1 MPKIVDHDRYRKELL
16 MKSFD
21 VFARSGYGS
30 ISMRQIAQDLGVS
43 TGTLYHYFP
52 SKEVLFEQLIE
63 EITRS
68 DIVRATA
75 EIKNLTSV
83 EEKIICLFNFLD
95 REEDYF
101 LKQILLYVNFYQQH
115 DTYEVIKRTYD
126 RCRDALMESMEI
138 EDPAIA
144 SLVISVIDGI
154 LLQKAFDRDSVS
166 LKQQGQLVA
175 EMLCAYLE
183 K

>member
-1 MPKIVDHDRYRKELL
+1 MPKIVDHERYRKELL

-21 VFARSGYGS
+21 LFAEKGYGS
-30 ISMRQIAQDLGVS
+30 ISMRQIARGIGVS

-63 EITRS
+63 EITQQ
-68 DIVRATA
+68 DIMRATA
-75 EIKNLTSV
+75 EMEGLETL
-83 EEKIICLFNFLD
+83 EEKITCLFNFLA

-101 LKQILLYVNFYQQH
+101 LKQTFLYVNFYQQQE
-115 DTYEVIKRTYD
+115 TYEVIKRTYQ
-126 RCRDALMESMEI
+126 RCRDAFMESCKI

-144 SLVISVIDGI
+144 SLVMSVIDGI
-154 LLQKAFDRDSVS
+154 LLQRAFDRDSVS
-166 LKQQGQLVA
+166 LKQQGELLAQ
-175 EMLCAYLE
+175 MLSAYLD